1 MVEIPDETQTFC
13 FTPPKSGLS
22 HLFTDGACTQH
33 TYKCLSYAAWGVLSA
48 TDGDLVAIGH
58 LSGITQS
65 IDRAELTAILAA
77 LRWSTSADICIWS
90 DSLSCVNL
98 ADYVQQHEHV
108 PINVENYDLWLAVQD
123 ALRLRAGCTTMF
135 RWVPSHV
142 HADQAVDAF
151 EIGRAHV

>member
-13 FTPPKSGLS
+13 FTPPKSWFKPFVHGWGLYS
-22 HLFTDGACTQH
+22 H

-77 LRWSTSADICIWS
+77 LRWSTLQTFASGAI
-90 DSLSCVNL
+90 
-98 ADYVQQHEHV
+98 HFHV
-108 PINVENYDLWLAVQD
+108 
-123 ALRLRAGCTTMF
+123 
-135 RWVPSHV
+135 
-142 HADQAVDAF
+142 
-151 EIGRAHV
+151 